1 MICKCLNIHY
11 SVYYYHQNHHTN
23 SYKVANQKLDSD
35 IKKIYDESKGRY
47 GSPKITKVLESKGI
61 KVSQKRVARRMKFL
75 GLRSIIVKKF
85 NHAGISKTD
94 NTKEYPN
101 MLEQDF
107 FAEKPSQKWVGD
119 ITYIY
124 TIFFSINC
132 SSLLLSSLAYS
143 DIKLLPSLSSHT
155 RSELKQYVSEFCGSF
170 EIKLSGSF
178 FHVLLYFSDGL
189 TQF

>member
-1 MICKCLNIHY
+1 MICKCLNIHH

-85 NHAGISKTD
+85 NHAGNSKTD

-107 FAEKPSQKWVGD
+107 SAEKPSENG
-119 ITYIY
+119 
-124 TIFFSINC
+124 
-132 SSLLLSSLAYS
+132 L
-143 DIKLLPSLSSHT
+143 
-155 RSELKQYVSEFCGSF
+155 
-170 EIKLSGSF
+170 EI
-178 FHVLLYFSDGL
+178 
-189 TQF
+189 